1 MKTLDLML
9 SRSVGPFVDK
19 GRVKSLR
26 AAEKGSSLIAVL
38 LIILLI
44 TVLGVM
50 ASRQGLTALSLSTNS
65 QIRQLAMQNS
75 DKVVNQF
82 INLNQSPASMGVMLG
97 LTGILGA
104 AVSNS
109 AINPLQEYVFCVRPM
124 QTQLFGMALNSAV
137 IAGSSS
143 GSPQFISGNNNGFC
157 DLTQDFASGRSTV
170 VTQVA
175 VTIPADA
182 SSTLCSGCPQG
193 TDLGGNSALPSSL
206 ISAQR
211 IRVTATSMVPS
222 LSSTSV
228 STVQSSCLGSGS
240 TAGKISDDTDPSLQ
254 GQQTVTDC
262 LALNGMPA
270 ETQVQEFNQTNVL
283 TSVSS
288 PVPTP

>member
-1 MKTLDLML
+1 MKTLNLML
-9 SRSVGPFVDK
+9 SRSTVSAMHS
-19 GRVKSLR
+19 GRLRSLR
-26 AAEKGSSLIAVL
+26 HAEKGSSLIAVL
-38 LIILLI
+38 LIILVI

-75 DKVVNQF
+75 DKVMNQF
-82 INLNQSPASMGVMLG
+82 MNLNQSPAAMGLMLGMTGVM
-97 LTGILGA
+97 GA
-104 AVSNS
+104 AVNN
-109 AINPLQEYVFCVRPM
+109 ATINPLQEYIFCLRPM
-124 QTQLFGMALNSAV
+124 QTQLFGLALNSVV

-143 GSPQFISGNNNGFC
+143 ASPQVISGNSNGFC
-157 DLTQDFASGRSTV
+157 DLTQDFASGRSSV

-175 VTIPADA
+175 VTIPVDA

-222 LSSTSV
+222 LSMTAV
-228 STVQSSCLGSGS
+228 STVQTACLGQGS
-240 TAGKISDDTDPSLQ
+240 TPGKISDDTDPSLQ

-262 LALNGMPA
+262 LALYGMPA

-283 TSVSS
+283 TPVSS